1 MLKTEMMSNLETQLC
16 NKIVFIGV
24 KHSGVHLLI
33 CVCSSYSIAIIIV
46 IFLYYNI
53 KFASVTLKK
62 IFFIYFKR
70 SATPIN
76 DKIQLN
82 LQLHDITLLKYLEI
96 V

>member
-33 CVCSSYSIAIIIV
+33 CVCSSYSIAIIIA

-53 KFASVTLKK
+53 EFVSVTLKK
-62 IFFIYFKR
+62 LFFIYFKR
-70 SATPIN
+70 SVTPA
-76 DKIQLN
+76 QLK
-82 LQLHDITLLKYLEI
+82 LLIFFSIKLMTKYS
-96 V
+96 